1 MKPKDD
7 KKTEQIFSATLKLV
21 KEHGLSGITMCEI
34 AHAAKIA
41 TGTLYIYFS
50 GKDEL
55 INDLFTECRKASAAI
70 YFMNYDPSM
79 PFKTGFKTIWMNLLK
94 HRIENFEE
102 AIFMDQCYHSPF
114 ITESTR
120 EITSTMLQPLYK
132 LMERGKEEHFIKEL
146 DTFLLLTFMVGSIS
160 EVVKFA
166 SYSGKKLTLP
176 VIENLF
182 NLCWDGLKA

>member
-7 KKTEQIFSATLKLV
+7 KKTEQIFSATLRLV
-21 KEHGLSGITMCEI
+21 KEHGLAGITMSDI

-70 YFMNYDPSM
+70 YFMNYDPAM
-79 PFKTGFKTIWMNLLK
+79 PFKIGFKTIWMNLLK
-94 HRIENFEE
+94 HRIEKFEE
-102 AIFMDQCYHSPF
+102 AVFLDQCYHSPF

-120 EITSTMLQPLYK
+120 EITSSLLQPLYK
-132 LMERGKEEHFIKEL
+132 LMERGKQEHLIKDL

-160 EVVKFA
+160 EVVKY
-166 SYSGKKLTLP
+166 SCYSGRKLTVP
-176 VIENLF
+176 VINNVF